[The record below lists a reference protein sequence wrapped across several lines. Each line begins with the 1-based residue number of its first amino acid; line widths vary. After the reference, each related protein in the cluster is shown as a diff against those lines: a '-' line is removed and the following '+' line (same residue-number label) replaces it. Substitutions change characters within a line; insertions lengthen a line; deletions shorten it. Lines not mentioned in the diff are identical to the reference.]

1 MYLCSVAQLCPT
13 LCDPMDI
20 SQAPLSMEFSKQE
33 YWSGFPF
40 PTPGDLPKPG
50 IKPTSLAS
58 PALAGRFLTTVPAGK
73 YLYFCGIYFN
83 FSFYISNFID
93 LKFLLLFFFFP

>member
-58 PALAGRFLTTVPAGK
+58 PALAGRF
-73 YLYFCGIYFN
+73 
-83 FSFYISNFID
+83 FITSATKIPRSYSLHF
-93 LKFLLLFFFFP
+93 LKFYDS

>member
-50 IKPTSLAS
+50 IELASLVS
-58 PALAGRFLTTVPAGK
+58 PALAVDALPLMPGK
-73 YLYFCGIYFN
+73 SIRVLV
-83 FSFYISNFID
+83 S
-93 LKFLLLFFFFP
+93 LFP